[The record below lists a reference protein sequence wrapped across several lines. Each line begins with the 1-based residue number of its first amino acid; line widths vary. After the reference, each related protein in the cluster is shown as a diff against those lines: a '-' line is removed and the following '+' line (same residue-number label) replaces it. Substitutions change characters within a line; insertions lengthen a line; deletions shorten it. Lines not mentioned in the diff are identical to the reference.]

1 MLLCTGS
8 ALTSRLALK
17 HKSVYGVAM
26 GYTPVPEPGGG
37 WQGCGIV
44 DLMHLA
50 LGMNKSVL
58 LLWPLYNDNR
68 HKPAWQNVADSI
80 RHFRDV
86 GAPIGDDR
94 VVVVLAMY
102 GKGGRGVPW
111 WNKTENSVEHAFT
124 WLFEPF
130 IYKNH
135 LFAKTGSG
143 QT

>member
-8 ALTSRLALK
+8 ALTSRLTLK

-130 IYKNH
+130 IY
-135 LFAKTGSG
+135 
-143 QT
+143 

>member
-1 MLLCTGS
+1 MS
-8 ALTSRLALK
+8 PSR
-17 HKSVYGVAM
+17 VAAA
-26 GYTPVPEPGGG
+26 GL
-37 WQGCGIV
+37 V

-58 LLWPLYNDNR
+58 LLWPLYNNNR

-80 RHFRDV
+80 QHFRDV
-86 GAPIGDDR
+86 AALIDDDR
-94 VVVVLAMY
+94 VVVVLAMC

-130 IYKNH
+130 IYKKIIFLPRQARDKHRENSPKKPAAGAPR
-135 LFAKTGSG
+135 LATCTISS
-143 QT
+143 